1 LTRQPLKRWNRG
13 KHDKEASV
21 RNDVAL
27 FTGLALGAGTMFLLD
42 PERGARRRALV
53 RDKAARAANKTTDG
67 LDALT
72 RDVANR
78 ARGAAASV
86 RTRFDSGTTD
96 SRTLVERV
104 RAELGRVVS
113 HPRAVDVLIPHEG
126 CVCLTGPILSN
137 EADRALAAVAGVRG
151 VTNLEDNLERH
162 DTAEGVPALQGGRIR
177 MGRRGGSQTSWSP
190 TARLV
195 LALTGTAVAAGV
207 TYAMRGSSS
216 DAAA

>member
-1 LTRQPLKRWNRG
+1 M
-13 KHDKEASV
+13 

-42 PERGARRRALV
+42 PDRGGRRRALI
-53 RDKAARAANKTTDG
+53 RDKAARAANRTTDG

-78 ARGAAASV
+78 ARGLTADLRA
-86 RTRFDSGTTD
+86 RFDTSTPD
-96 SRTLVERV
+96 SRKLVERV

-113 HPRAVDVLIPHEG
+113 HPRAVDVVILHEG
-126 CVCLTGPILSN
+126 CVCLTGPILSS
-137 EADRALAAVAGVRG
+137 EAEDALAAIAGVRG
-151 VTNLEDNLERH
+151 VRTVEDNLERH
-162 DTAEGVPALQGGRIR
+162 DTAEGVPALQGARIR
-177 MGRRGGSQTSWSP
+177 TGRRTGLLQNAWSP
-190 TARLV
+190 ATRWM

-216 DAAA
+216 EAAA

>member
-1 LTRQPLKRWNRG
+1 MR
-13 KHDKEASV
+13 S
-21 RNDVAL
+21 DVAL

-42 PERGARRRALV
+42 PDRGVRRRALV

-78 ARGAAASV
+78 ARGAAANV
-86 RTRFDSGTTD
+86 RARFDSGTTD

-104 RAELGRVVS
+104 RAELGRIVS
-113 HPRAVDVLIPHEG
+113 HPRAVDVLILHEG
-126 CVCLTGPILSN
+126 CVCLTGPILSS
-137 EADRALAAVAGVRG
+137 EADRALAAIAGVRG
-151 VTNLEDNLERH
+151 VTNVEDNLERH
-162 DTAEGVPALQGGRIR
+162 DTVEGVPALQGGRIR
-177 MGRRGGSQTSWSP
+177 MGRRPLQNSWSP
-190 TARLV
+190 TARLM